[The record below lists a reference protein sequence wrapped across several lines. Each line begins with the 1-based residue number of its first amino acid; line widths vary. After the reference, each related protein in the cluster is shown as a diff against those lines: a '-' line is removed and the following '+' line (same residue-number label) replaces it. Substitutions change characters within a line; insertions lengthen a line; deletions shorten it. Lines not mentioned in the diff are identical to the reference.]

1 MSATRETE
9 FEIDR
14 PALRLA
20 SEPSRLRAAAVRPIV
35 QRWGPGSWALVAVLS
50 AIVLVGLAGFVTQLM
65 TGINSDGPFWGYNIV
80 NFITII
86 GVSYG
91 GAVVSAVLRL
101 TGAGWRAPLTRIAE
115 ATAVVSVAIGG
126 ACIIPSVGRPDR
138 MWEFMTRPNFSSPL
152 IWDAIAISTYA
163 LASIV
168 FFYLPLI
175 PDLAAAR
182 DTAGER
188 ASRFHRWLWRVFA
201 RGWQGTPDQ
210 QRLLAGSIGLVAM
223 IIIPLA
229 VSVHS
234 VLGWA
239 FAITSIRP
247 WWSEELWP
255 PLFVIAALYSGIALV
270 ILALA
275 WFRRAYQLH
284 EWITDRHFV
293 RLGYV
298 LAPFGAAYLYMSV
311 ADFLPGAYHGQP
323 ATATVFKALFVGT
336 YAPWFWIFVVGG
348 MVIPLLVVAIP
359 RTRRVGWLTFAAGCI
374 VLTFWLNRALM
385 VVVPSTYGLISG
397 RFVSFPVTW
406 VTPAITLGAM
416 AAIPLFTFVL
426 FRFVPI
432 LSVTEIEELE
442 GEDVH
447 VRAIALQEDMG

>member
-1 MSATRETE
+1 MSAAAETE
-9 FEIDR
+9 LTVL
-14 PALRLA
+14 PPLRA
-20 SEPSRLRAAAVRPIV
+20 ESEPNRLRAAAVRPIV
-35 QRWGPGSWALVAVLS
+35 QRWGARSWALVAVLS
-50 AIVLVGLAGFVTQLM
+50 ALVLVGLVGFVTQM
-65 TGINSDGPFWGYNIV
+65 VVGINSDATFWGFNIV

-163 LASIV
+163 MASIV

-175 PDLAAAR
+175 PDLAVAS
-182 DTAGER
+182 DTLGKRAG
-188 ASRFHRWLWRVFA
+188 RFRGWLWRVFG
-201 RGWQGTPDQ
+201 RGWTGSPAQ
-210 QRLLAGSIGLVAM
+210 QQLLGRSIGLIAM

-239 FAITSIRP
+239 FTITSVRP

-275 WFRRAYQLH
+275 CFRRAYGLH

-293 RLGYV
+293 RLGYI

-323 ATATVFKALFVGT
+323 ATAAVFKALFVGV

-348 MVIPLLVVAIP
+348 MVVPLLIVAIP
-359 RTRRVGWLTFAAGCI
+359 RTRRPSWIAFAAGCI

-385 VVVPSTYGLISG
+385 VLVPSSYGLISG
-397 RFVSFPVTW
+397 RLSSFPVTW

-432 LSVTEIEELE
+432 LSVTEIEEME
-442 GEDVH
+442 SAPAPA
-447 VRAIALQEDMG
+447 RAGALQEEMV